1 MSFEFVIPSSRD
13 DLLNRTGIDHFVVSE
28 IATLREIP
36 GALQELKTA
45 FRSQGSKCLL
55 HKFDTLFSVI
65 CLQKDVSGDL
75 KEEAWQL
82 LIKIAQSF
90 VNNLATTLDETSI
103 EPEVR
108 KDGSNMVKMICYLLS
123 QFFEIFEAEDT
134 QPSASQVVGGKGRRG
149 KKKPS
154 DSGID
159 WDREKECGIKVLL
172 HLVTPN
178 IHRLWDPPIV
188 EEEFVTLVT
197 NCGYRLLENPSITRV
212 TSKETRDAISHLI
225 GVMAKRYNHGL
236 SASLKILQ
244 LLQHFEHLVS
254 PLAHTVEIITNEL
267 GVKSVIQEIMREV
280 GRLDPKDIARDPSG
294 TRCISAFLVEVA
306 EKIPLVM
313 LPSISVLMC
322 HLDEESYTLRNG
334 VLGVMGEILLKV
346 LSKDD
351 LDNKMKLTRDQFL
364 ECLTEHIH
372 DVNAFVRSK
381 LLQIWWNI
389 VNEKCLPLTWQDK
402 VLTLVIGRLADK
414 SSQVR
419 KNSIQL
425 VTAFIKCNPFAA
437 KLSVEEL
444 KENYE
449 KEKEKLKEMAG
460 GDEEMETDSSQ
471 TDPVTKKIDE
481 EWKPLKTKLRRAI
494 KILHDKEEDEEEEGG
509 NNGKIPENETSES
522 VIKQINDL
530 ITEET
535 YEDAVTLTWALLDV
549 FPQIPVFVG
558 GNSQDEEGEEE
569 PDLKSL
575 EKTLEYLYKIFSESQ
590 KPNLVLS
597 EQQQPADDLVVN
609 EISKQQIVVQYLKDS
624 LLFATQIQKAVP
636 MICQLLGSKSITDV
650 LEAVEFFITG
660 FEFGLGI
667 MMMGIRRMLP
677 LIWSRESGIKEA
689 VVGAYKRLYLSP
701 ADSNQR
707 SKSLTI
713 VKNLS
718 ALVDGATMG
727 DLTSLEGLIVEFV
740 KSEELDQSVI
750 QMLWERFTMKVPN
763 TTQQDSRAAL
773 MLLSMAAGANA
784 KIVQSNVEI
793 LVKEGL
799 GSRATKDFILAKDT
813 CITLL
818 KLGLDKKAKGA
829 VAKKPYRL
837 PEDHEMF
844 TRLSELLIDN
854 VADEKN
860 NHWIALAEQAVKVI
874 YKLSEHPDVICGN
887 IIKAIADKLIQIG
900 KLETTILSAAGDS
913 QPMDD
918 TSSTTEVTILL
929 TRLVSIAGS
938 IAFSQMIH
946 VDNSVLGELK
956 RRRAVQEEKK
966 KKPSKKQDKSR
977 IESEAI
983 EDELGLAGAAAE
995 DAEVEYIRRICEQ
1008 EIVTGNNLLGILG
1021 PLLVTIC
1028 QNQTKYSSP
1037 QLRTAA
1043 TMAMSKFMMVS
1054 STFCED
1060 NLQLLFT
1067 ILEKSSNPVIRANTI
1082 IALGDLT
1089 FRFPNLIEP
1098 WTAHI
1103 YGRLRDTST
1112 HVRKNTMQIL
1122 THLILNDMVK
1132 VKGQISEMAMCIVD
1146 DDERISG
1153 LAKLFFSELSKKG
1166 NAVYNIMPDVIS
1178 RLSDPDIGVDEENFR
1193 TIMKYLFSF
1202 IQKDKQCE
1210 SLVEKLCHRFRAT
1223 TTDRQWRDLS
1233 FCLSM
1238 LSYSIKG
1245 LRKLQENFTCFGD
1258 KLADDDVYGMFCTIL
1273 SKSKSFAKPEMK
1285 VLLDELEQRIELC
1298 HQKGLEEEEIAHKA
1312 SQASDQAADTH
1323 KLKKKGGKTGKT
1335 PAKGLKKSKRRQVDS
1350 DSDEE
1355 FKENRTPAPR
1365 RGARQKPQPKLSFS
1379 SDEESDIEMFDM
1391 DKSSQETNSQVEAES
1406 EESDDPLSPKKTNN
1420 RRRTGKRHLH
1430 KLSLSP
1436 VK

>member
-1 MSFEFVIPSSRD
+1 MSLEFIIPSTHD
-13 DLLNRTGIDHFVVSE
+13 DLLNRTTHDQFVVSE

-36 GALQELKTA
+36 GALQDLKIT
-45 FRSQGSKCLL
+45 FRSRGSKCLIQ
-55 HKFDTLFSVI
+55 KFDTLFSVI
-65 CLQKDVSGDL
+65 CLQKNVPSDL

-82 LIKIAQSF
+82 LIKISQSF
-90 VNNLATTLDETSI
+90 TNTLASTLDVTSI

-108 KDGSNMVKMICYLLS
+108 KESSNIVKMICYLLC
-123 QFFEIFEAEDT
+123 QFIEIFEAEDT
-134 QPSASQVVGGKGRRG
+134 QLSTSQVVSAKGRKG

-159 WDREKECGIKVLL
+159 WDREKEIGVKALL

-197 NCGYRLLENPSITRV
+197 NCGYKLLENPSITRV
-212 TSKETRDAISHLI
+212 TSKETRDAIGHLI
-225 GVMAKRYNHGL
+225 GVMAKRYNHAL

-244 LLQHFEHLVS
+244 LLQHFEHLVT
-254 PLAHTVEIITNEL
+254 PLAYTVEIITNEL

-280 GRLDPKDIARDPSG
+280 GRMDPKDIARDSSG
-294 TRCISAFLVEVA
+294 TRCVASFLVEVA

-351 LDNKMKLTRDQFL
+351 LDNKMKSTREQFL

-381 LLQIWWNI
+381 VLQIWLNI

-402 VLTLVIGRLADK
+402 VLTMVIGRLQDK

-460 GDEEMETDSSQ
+460 EEQMETDNVQ
-471 TDPVTKKIDE
+471 KDNVAQQIDAD
-481 EWKPLKTKLRRAI
+481 WKLLKPKLKRAI
-494 KILHDKEEDEEEEGG
+494 KKLLEEEE
-509 NNGKIPENETSES
+509 NNGEANDKIPEDETAES
-522 VIKQINDL
+522 VIQRINNL
-530 ITEET
+530 INEEK
-535 YEDAVTLTWALLDV
+535 YEESVTLTWYMLDV
-549 FPQIPVFVG
+549 FPQISVFA
-558 GNSQDEEGEEE
+558 SQADDEESEEE

-575 EKTLEYLYKIFSESQ
+575 EKTLEYLCNIFSEYKKSS
-590 KPNLVLS
+590 LVLS
-597 EQQQPADDLVVN
+597 GEGEKPVEDEVVN

-624 LLFATQIQKAVP
+624 LIFATQIQTAVP
-636 MICQLLGSKSITDV
+636 MISQLLGSKSISDV

-660 FEFGLGI
+660 FEFGLSI
-667 MMMGIRRMLP
+667 MLIGIRRMLP
-677 LIWSRESGIKEA
+677 LIWSRESGIKDA
-689 VVGAYKRLYLSP
+689 VVGAYKRLYLNPS
-701 ADSNQR
+701 DTNQR
-707 SKSLTI
+707 SKALTV

-718 ALVDGATMG
+718 ALIHGATIG

-740 KSEELDQSVI
+740 KSEELDSTVI

-763 TTQQDSRAAL
+763 TTPEDSRAAL
-773 MLLSMAAGANA
+773 LLLSMAAGANA
-784 KIVQSNVEI
+784 KIVHSNVEI

-799 GSRATKDFILAKDT
+799 GDRAVHDFVLARET
-813 CITLL
+813 CVALL
-818 KLGLDKKAKGA
+818 KLGADKKAKGA

-844 TRLSELLIDN
+844 TRLSDLLISG
-854 VADEKN
+854 VTDEKN
-860 NHWIALAEQAVKVI
+860 SHWTPLAEQAVKVI
-874 YKLSEHPDVICGN
+874 YKLSEYPDGICGN
-887 IIKAIADKLIQIG
+887 IIKSIADKLIQIG
-900 KLETTILSAAGDS
+900 KLEQNILTAAGDS
-913 QPMDD
+913 QE
-918 TSSTTEVTILL
+918 STESPSEVTTLL
-929 TRLVSIAGS
+929 TRLVTMAGNV
-938 IAFSQMIH
+938 AFGQMIH
-946 VDNSVLGELK
+946 LDNNILGELK

-966 KKPSKKQDKSR
+966 KPTKRHDKSR
-977 IESEAI
+977 NENEAI

-995 DAEVEYIRRICEQ
+995 DAEAEYIRKICEQ

-1028 QNQTKYSSP
+1028 QNQTKYNSP
-1037 QLRTAA
+1037 ELRTAA
-1043 TMAMSKFMMVS
+1043 TMALSKFMMVS
-1054 STFCED
+1054 STFCEE

-1098 WTAHI
+1098 WTSHI

-1112 HVRKNTMQIL
+1112 QVRKNTMQIL

-1146 DDERISG
+1146 NDERILG

-1238 LSYSIKG
+1238 LSYSAKG

-1258 KLADDDVYGMFCTIL
+1258 KLADDDVYGLFCQII

-1285 VLLDELEQRIELC
+1285 TAVDELEQRIEIC
-1298 HQKGLEEEEIAHKA
+1298 HLKGLEEGEIAQKA
-1312 SQASDQAADTH
+1312 SQASEQTTDTQ
-1323 KLKKKGGKTGKT
+1323 KNKRKGKTGKT
-1335 PAKGLKKSKRRQVDS
+1335 PGKGLKKTHRRRMNS
-1350 DSDEE
+1350 DSDLDED

-1365 RGARQKPQPKLSFS
+1365 RTTRTKPKPKPSFS

-1391 DKSSQETNSQVEAES
+1391 DRSSQETNSQVDANG
-1406 EESDDPLSPKKTNN
+1406 EESDDPLSPLGGQSRK
-1420 RRRTGKRHLH
+1420 RTGKKHL
-1430 KLSLSP
+1430 LSLSP
-1436 VK
+1436 VSGLKR

>member
-1 MSFEFVIPSSRD
+1 M
-13 DLLNRTGIDHFVVSE
+13 LNRTGIDQFVVEE
-28 IATLREIP
+28 IATLRELP

-45 FRSQGSKCLL
+45 IRSQGSKCLL
-55 HKFDTLFSVI
+55 QKFDTLFSVV
-65 CLQKDVSGDL
+65 CLQKDVNGDL

-82 LIKIAQSF
+82 LIKIANGF
-90 VNNLATTLDETSI
+90 INNLATTLDETSI
-103 EPEVR
+103 EPETR
-108 KDGSNMVKMICYLLS
+108 KECSNMIKMICYLLC
-123 QFFEIFEAEDT
+123 QFSEIFENEDT
-134 QPSASQVVGGKGRRG
+134 QPSTSQVVTAKGRKM

-154 DSGID
+154 ESGID
-159 WDREKECGIKVLL
+159 WDKEKEVGVKTLL

-188 EEEFVTLVT
+188 EEEFVTMVT
-197 NCGYRLLENPSITRV
+197 NCGYKLLENPTITRV

-244 LLQHFEHLVS
+244 LIQHFEHLVS
-254 PLAHTVEIITNEL
+254 PLANTIEIITNEL

-334 VLGVMGEILLKV
+334 VLGVMGEIVLKV
-346 LSKDD
+346 LSKED
-351 LDNKMKLTRDQFL
+351 LDNKLKSTREQFL

-372 DVNAFVRSK
+372 DVHAFVRSK
-381 LLQIWWNI
+381 VLQIWLNI
-389 VNEKCLPLTWQDK
+389 VNEKCCPLTWQEK

-419 KNSIQL
+419 KNAIQL

-444 KENYE
+444 QENYE
-449 KEKEKLKEMAG
+449 KEKEKLKEMKG
-460 GDEEMETDSSQ
+460 GVEEEMDTESSQ
-471 TDPVTKKIDE
+471 ADTITEKINE
-481 EWKPLKTKLRRAI
+481 AWKPLKSKIRRAI
-494 KILHDKEEDEEEEGG
+494 KAAQDEDVEEEEKENGS
-509 NNGKIPENETSES
+509 NSGKIPEDETSES
-522 VIKQINDL
+522 VMKRINTL
-530 ITEET
+530 LSEEQ
-535 YEDAVTLTWALLDV
+535 YEEAVLLTWAMLDV
-549 FPQIPVFVG
+549 FPQILVFAEE
-558 GNSQDEEGEEE
+558 NKKDEEEDEEE
-569 PDLKSL
+569 PDLKSP
-575 EKTLEYLYKIFSESQ
+575 EKTMEYMYKIFSESR
-590 KPNLVLS
+590 KPALALSGNQS
-597 EQQQPADDLVVN
+597 EQEPMETEVVN

-624 LLFATQIQKAVP
+624 LVFATQIQKAVP
-636 MICQLLGSKSITDV
+636 LICQLLGSKSITDV

-660 FEFGLGI
+660 FEFGLAI

-677 LIWSRESGIKEA
+677 LIWSRESGIKDA

-701 ADSNQR
+701 SDANQR
-707 SKSLTI
+707 SRALTI

-718 ALVDGATMG
+718 ALVDGATIG

-750 QMLWERFTMKVPN
+750 QMMWERFTMKVPN
-763 TTQQDSRAAL
+763 TTSDDSRAAL
-773 MLLSMAAGANA
+773 VLLSMAAGANS

-799 GSRATKDFILAKDT
+799 GARATTDFVLAKDT
-813 CITLL
+813 CVALL
-818 KLGLDKKAKGA
+818 RLGIDKKAKGA
-829 VAKKPYRL
+829 VASKPYRL
-837 PEDHEMF
+837 PEDHDMF
-844 TRLSELLIDN
+844 LRLSELLIN
-854 VADEKN
+854 GVSDEKN
-860 NHWIALAEQAVKVI
+860 MHWIPLAEQAVKVI
-874 YKLSEHPDVICGN
+874 YKLSEHPDAICGS

-900 KLETTILSAAGDS
+900 HLEQSILSATGDT
-913 QPMDD
+913 QD
-918 TSSTTEVTILL
+918 TNGHSDTEVTVLL
-929 TRLVSIAGS
+929 TRLVSLAGNV
-938 IAFSQMIH
+938 AFGQMIH
-946 VDNSVLGELK
+946 LDNNVLGELK

-966 KKPSKKQDKSR
+966 KKPSMKQDKSR
-977 IESEAI
+977 NESEAI

-995 DAEVEYIRRICEQ
+995 DAEVEYIRKICEQ
-1008 EIVTGNNLLGILG
+1008 EIVTENNLLGILG

-1043 TMAMSKFMMVS
+1043 VMALSKFMMVS
-1054 STFCED
+1054 SSFCED

-1067 ILEKSSNPVIRANTI
+1067 ILEKSTNPVIRANTI

-1112 HVRKNTMQIL
+1112 QVRKNTMQIL

-1146 DDERISG
+1146 TDDRING

-1166 NAVYNIMPDVIS
+1166 NAVYNIMPDIIS
-1178 RLSDPDIGVDEENFR
+1178 RLSDPDIGTDEDNFR

-1238 LSYSIKG
+1238 LSYSVKG

-1258 KLADDDVYGMFCTIL
+1258 KLADDDVYGMFSQII
-1273 SKSKSFAKPEMK
+1273 SKSKSFAKPDAK
-1285 VLLDELEQRIELC
+1285 ALLDELEQRIDLC
-1298 HQKGLEEEEIAHKA
+1298 HQKGLEEEEIAMKA
-1312 SQASDQAADTH
+1312 SQASDTAADTQ
-1323 KLKKKGGKTGKT
+1323 KGGKRKGKAGGKT
-1335 PAKGLKKSKRRQVDS
+1335 PAKGLRKNRRRQLDS
-1350 DSDEE
+1350 DSDDEGDD
-1355 FKENRTPAPR
+1355 FKENKTPAPR
-1365 RGARQKPQPKLSFS
+1365 RPTRQKAKPKLSFS
-1379 SDEESDIEMFDM
+1379 SDEESEIEMFDV
-1391 DKSSQETNSQVEAES
+1391 DKSSQEINSQPDADS
-1406 EESDDPLSPKKTNN
+1406 EDTDDPLSPKRLKP
-1420 RRRTGKRHLH
+1420 RRRTGKRSL
-1430 KLSLSP
+1430 LSLSP

>member
-1 MSFEFVIPSSRD
+1 MTQCQFED
-13 DLLNRTGIDHFVVSE
+13 
-28 IATLREIP
+28 
-36 GALQELKTA
+36 
-45 FRSQGSKCLL
+45 
-55 HKFDTLFSVI
+55 
-65 CLQKDVSGDL
+65 
-75 KEEAWQL
+75 
-82 LIKIAQSF
+82 
-90 VNNLATTLDETSI
+90 
-103 EPEVR
+103 
-108 KDGSNMVKMICYLLS
+108 
-123 QFFEIFEAEDT
+123 
-134 QPSASQVVGGKGRRG
+134 
-149 KKKPS
+149 
-154 DSGID
+154 
-159 WDREKECGIKVLL
+159 
-172 HLVTPN
+172 
-178 IHRLWDPPIV
+178 
-188 EEEFVTLVT
+188 
-197 NCGYRLLENPSITRV
+197 
-212 TSKETRDAISHLI
+212 
-225 GVMAKRYNHGL
+225 
-236 SASLKILQ
+236 LQ

-254 PLAHTVEIITNEL
+254 PLAHTAEIITNEL
-267 GVKSVIQEIMREV
+267 GVKKEV

-313 LPSISVLMC
+313 LPSIS
-322 HLDEESYTLRNG
+322 
-334 VLGVMGEILLKV
+334 
-346 LSKDD
+346 
-351 LDNKMKLTRDQFL
+351 
-364 ECLTEHIH
+364 EHIH

-530 ITEET
+530 ITEEK

-844 TRLSELLIDN
+844 TRLSELLIDKVFIFSN
-854 VADEKN
+854 FRNKEKSKIFSRLHLIN
-860 NHWIALAEQAVKVI
+860 RGKKTLSTGRAGSKVI

-1258 KLADDDVYGMFCTIL
+1258 KLADDDVYGMFCTIM

-1285 VLLDELEQRIELC
+1285 ALLDELEQRIELC

-1312 SQASDQAADTH
+1312 SQASDQATDTH

>member
-55 HKFDTLFSVI
+55 HKFDSLFSVI

-103 EPEVR
+103 EPEIR

-225 GVMAKRYNHGL
+225 GVMAKRYNHAL

-449 KEKEKLKEMAG
+449 KEKEKLKEMTG

-471 TDPVTKKIDE
+471 TDSVTQKIDE
-481 EWKPLKTKLRRAI
+481 EWKPLKTKLKRAI
-494 KILHDKEEDEEEEGG
+494 KIMHDKEEDGVEEEG

-522 VIKQINDL
+522 VIKQINNL
-530 ITEET
+530 ISEEK

-558 GNSQDEEGEEE
+558 GNAEDEEEGGEE

-575 EKTLEYLYKIFSESQ
+575 EKTLEYLYKIFSESK
-590 KPNLVLS
+590 KPGLVLS
-597 EQQQPADDLVVN
+597 EQPVDEVVVN

-784 KIVQSNVEI
+784 KIVQSNVDI

-799 GSRATKDFILAKDT
+799 GSRATEDFILAKDT

-818 KLGLDKKAKGA
+818 KLGTDKKAKGA

-844 TRLSELLIDN
+844 IRLSELLINN
-854 VADEKN
+854 VANEKN

-874 YKLSEHPDVICGN
+874 YKLSEHPDDICGN
-887 IIKAIADKLIQIG
+887 IIKSIADKLIQIG

-913 QPMDD
+913 QPSDD
-918 TSSTTEVTILL
+918 ASTTEVTILL

-966 KKPSKKQDKSR
+966 KKPTKKQDKSR

-1054 STFCED
+1054 SSFCED

-1258 KLADDDVYGMFCTIL
+1258 KLADDDVYGMFCQIL
-1273 SKSKSFAKPEMK
+1273 SKSKSFAKPDMK
-1285 VLLDELEQRIELC
+1285 ALLDELEQRIELC

-1312 SQASDQAADTH
+1312 SQASDAAADTQKH
-1323 KLKKKGGKTGKT
+1323 KKKGGKTGKT
-1335 PAKGLKKSKRRQVDS
+1335 PVKRS
-1350 DSDEE
+1350 H
-1355 FKENRTPAPR
+1355 
-1365 RGARQKPQPKLSFS
+1365 
-1379 SDEESDIEMFDM
+1379 
-1391 DKSSQETNSQVEAES
+1391 
-1406 EESDDPLSPKKTNN
+1406 PKKWYE
-1420 RRRTGKRHLH
+1420 R
-1430 KLSLSP
+1430 
-1436 VK
+1436 